1 METDG
6 AYLDP
11 STSPHG
17 MPGVRR
23 LNHIPLYAAGAVMAS
38 VLVIIGM
45 VAANKRAEQA
55 SAPKEDHGGSADA
68 MAQAAAG
75 SGYGYIPAT
84 KTPTPWVAPSPTPMQ
99 TAAPTATPDDTERK
113 ARVSAF
119 YAALGAPSAVQ
130 DQPTPVPSNGQAFST
145 TPPPLSLPA
154 VSELGQLGQSGP
166 TPTPRD
172 PNSLT
177 AYAGSKDRWTL
188 NSRVEKPASKYVLQ
202 TGWIIPALMISGM
215 ESQLPGNIIAQV
227 SQNVYDSP
235 SGRFLLIPQGTRLF
249 GEYANFIAFGQ
260 SRIFVAWQRLIFPNG
275 NTMDIGA
282 FPGADGQGEAGFHD
296 QTNNHFLTIFGSA
309 ILMSAISGATAL
321 SQPQQT
327 FSNAPNLQSTL
338 SAALGQQ
345 LGAATT
351 SLLEKNL
358 SVPPTLKIRQ
368 GYGFNVV
375 AVKDLV
381 FDRPYVVPNY

>member
-1 METDG
+1 VGD

-11 STSPHG
+11 LSSPDG
-17 MPGVRR
+17 MPAVRR
-23 LNHIPLYAAGAVMAS
+23 LNHVPLW
-38 VLVIIGM
+38 IIGILVCVILFIIVM
-45 VAANKRAEQA
+45 VAADKAKQA
-55 SAPKEDHGGSADA
+55 AAPAEDHGGNTDSY
-68 MAQAAAG
+68 AQQAAG
-75 SGYGYIPAT
+75 SAYGYIPA
-84 KTPTPWVAPSPTPMQ
+84 AHSPTPF
-99 TAAPTATPDDTERK
+99 PTATPIDTSTPMPTPDAEAESRK
-113 ARVSAF
+113 KAF
-119 YAALGAPSAVQ
+119 YESLYAPSAVADPLISQ
-130 DQPTPVPSNGQAFST
+130 REQTAAQAAI
-145 TPPPLSLPA
+145 TPPPAPALAMPPLPGA
-154 VSELGQLGQSGP
+154 AP
-166 TPTPRD
+166 TPLD
-172 PNSLT
+172 PNSLST
-177 AYAGSKDRWTL
+177 YSGEKNRWKL
-188 NSRVEKPASKYVLQ
+188 ANRVEKPASKYVLQ
-202 TGWIIPALMISGM
+202 TGWLIPALMISGM
-215 ESQLPGNIIAQV
+215 ESQLPGSIIAQV

-235 SGRFLLIPQGTRLF
+235 TGKFLLIPQGTRLF
-249 GEYANFIAFGQ
+249 GEYANSISFGQ

-275 NTMDIGA
+275 NTFDIGA

-296 QTNNHFLTIFGSA
+296 QVNSHLLTIFGSA

-368 GYGFNVV
+368 GYSFNVV

>member
-1 METDG
+1 VDNP

-11 STSPHG
+11 SDSPDG
-17 MPGVRR
+17 MPAVRR
-23 LNHIPLYAAGAVMAS
+23 LNHVPLY
-38 VLVIIGM
+38 VLGGIACAIMLIIVM
-45 VAANKRAEQA
+45 VAADKSKQA
-55 SAPKEDHGGSADA
+55 APPAEDHGGNTDSY
-68 MAQAAAG
+68 AQQAAG
-75 SGYGYIPAT
+75 SAYGYIPAAR
-84 KTPTPWVAPSPTPMQ
+84 TPTPF
-99 TAAPTATPDDTERK
+99 PTATPMDTSTPAPTPDAEAESRK
-113 ARVSAF
+113 KAF
-119 YAALGAPSAVQ
+119 YESLYAPSAVADPLISQ
-130 DQPTPVPSNGQAFST
+130 REQTAAQAAI
-145 TPPPLSLPA
+145 TPPPAPALAMPPLPGA
-154 VSELGQLGQSGP
+154 AP
-166 TPTPRD
+166 TPMD
-172 PNSLT
+172 PNSLST
-177 AYAGSKDRWTL
+177 YSGDKDRWKL
-188 NSRVEKPASKYVLQ
+188 NNRVEKAASKYILQ
-202 TGWIIPALMISGM
+202 TGWLIPALLISGM
-215 ESQLPGNIIAQV
+215 ESQLPGYITAQV

-235 SGRFLLIPQGTRLF
+235 SGKSLLIPQGTRLF
-249 GEYANFIAFGQ
+249 GEYASMISFGQ
-260 SRIFVAWQRLIFPNG
+260 SRIFVAWERLIFPNG
-275 NTMDIGA
+275 NTMDIA
-282 FPGADGQGEAGFHD
+282 AMPGVDGYGEAGFHD

-375 AVKDLV
+375 VVKDLV